1 MNRQIIIIDHDV
13 WFVEA
18 QGRLIKAEFLTITD
32 LIESETDYIDLDKT
46 QIGA

>member
-1 MNRQIIIIDHDV
+1 MNRPIVVIDHQVYFD
-13 WFVEA
+13 EE
-18 QGRLIKAEFLTITD
+18 GLLIKAEFLTIND